1 MRHEDQIKQGI
12 ATTLDEPV
20 AETIK
25 RDLNQIKEKLIVVLM
40 PLSHDS
46 NDNVLNKLKDWDL
59 WGPLIVCL
67 LLSMLLSVSA
77 PANSA
82 SIVFAAVFVIVWIG
96 ATAVTIN
103 AQLLGGTI
111 SFFQSVCILGYCV
124 FPLTISAFICL
135 ITRMVVSIFIVKVV
149 VVATGFI
156 WSTQASVV
164 FMNNVIK
171 EDRRLLAVYP
181 VFFFYTFIAWMILLQ

>member
-1 MRHEDQIKQGI
+1 MQGI
-12 ATTLDEPV
+12 TTTLDEPISD
-20 AETIK
+20 TIK
-25 RDLNQIKEKLIVVLM
+25 RDLNQIKEKLIVVLL

-67 LLSMLLSVSA
+67 LLSMLLSISA

-82 SIVFAAVFVIVWIG
+82 SVVFAAVFVIVWAG
-96 ATAVTIN
+96 AGAVSLN

-124 FPLTISAFICL
+124 FPLTISAAVCL
-135 ITRMVVSIFIVKVV
+135 IIGLIFKQLIVKICFVSV
-149 VVATGFI
+149 GFV
-156 WSTQASVV
+156 WSTRASVV
-164 FMNNVIK
+164 FMTRVIK
-171 EDRRLLAVYP
+171 EERRWLAVYP
-181 VFFFYTFIAWMILLQ
+181 VFFFYTFIAWLILLQ

>member
-12 ATTLDEPV
+12 ATTLDEPISD
-20 AETIK
+20 TIK
-25 RDLNQIKEKLIVVLM
+25 RDLNQIKEKLIVVLL

-67 LLSMLLSVSA
+67 LLSMLLSISA

-82 SIVFAAVFVIVWIG
+82 SVVFAAVFVIVWAG
-96 ATAVTIN
+96 AGAVSLN

-124 FPLTISAFICL
+124 FPLTISAAVCL
-135 ITRMVVSIFIVKVV
+135 IIGLFFKQIIIKICFVSI
-149 VVATGFI
+149 GFV
-156 WSTQASVV
+156 WSTRASVV
-164 FMNNVIK
+164 FMTRVIK
-171 EDRRLLAVYP
+171 EERRWLAVYP
-181 VFFFYTFIAWMILLQ
+181 VFFFYTFIAWLILLQ

>member
-1 MRHEDQIKQGI
+1 MTAPG
-12 ATTLDEPV
+12 
-20 AETIK
+20 
-25 RDLNQIKEKLIVVLM
+25 
-40 PLSHDS
+40 DS
-46 NDNVLNKLKDWDL
+46 SSL
-59 WGPLIVCL
+59 
-67 LLSMLLSVSA
+67 
-77 PANSA
+77 
-82 SIVFAAVFVIVWIG
+82 VFAAVFVIVWIG

-135 ITRMVVSIFIVKVV
+135 ITRMVVSLFIVKVV
-149 VVATGFI
+149 VVAVGFI

-171 EDRRLLAVYP
+171 EDRRLLVVFP
-181 VFFFYTFIAWMILLQ
+181 VFFFYIFLAWMILLQ